1 MTDLPT
7 EAKLTPG
14 LSSQLSAPNVADPNF
29 PSRPFCPRTQRTHT
43 FNTAT
48 MCIKTIFHNQY
59 LDGEEVTERVE
70 TCTPG
75 YLCANPKTREV
86 DRKFNYPKMAARSS
100 PDRRASTYY
109 AEDRHIRPPSPLTRP
124 GSRGS
129 DTERRRKPTGFYF
142 DGNKLVEVRHDRSPR
157 RHRAERPVVLE
168 PKQRVQPPH
177 APEPPAPRAIP
188 IMKRAST
195 MPYGMETPPEVPMRG
210 RRPIIVEERVSTP
223 ARKASDGA
231 PLAPVEVVE
240 HATSGRLQRRPTRR
254 DSDLLYPTRR
264 RERSPQGYGSAE
276 DDTERR
282 DRRQRRRQARA
293 QAAGMATS
301 VPTFG
306 NTDVYGSSPS
316 SYGSSSPSSPII
328 GPSPAVSAVKK
339 ELRWEDQQRAVQNAR
354 IDARPKLSRSAT
366 ANANAATQGEVK
378 SILKNASGG
387 ASPVMEPQK
396 QQSSRRSSAAF
407 ADDELA
413 DLYRSVEEM
422 NLQERETSSERRSRL
437 AEEKDSAAYMD
448 RLRNRFSMP
457 PRRFTAGQGVRRRT
471 EIWYPDEGR
480 YKYL

>member
-1 MTDLPT
+1 
-7 EAKLTPG
+7 
-14 LSSQLSAPNVADPNF
+14 
-29 PSRPFCPRTQRTHT
+29 
-43 FNTAT
+43 
-48 MCIKTIFHNQY
+48 MCIKTIYHNQY
-59 LDGEEVTERVE
+59 LDGEEVTERTE

-75 YLCANPKTREV
+75 YLCANPKVREV
-86 DRKFNYPKMAARSS
+86 DRQFNYARKSARSS
-100 PDRRASTYY
+100 PDRRAKTYY
-109 AEDRHIRPPSPLTRP
+109 AEDRHIRQPSPMTPP

-129 DTERRRKPTGFYF
+129 DTERRRLATDVFL
-142 DGNKLVEVRHDRSPR
+142 DGNRLVEVRHDRSPR
-157 RHRAERPVVLE
+157 RQRSERPVVTDS
-168 PKQRVQPPH
+168 KVRIKPPY

-210 RRPIIVEERVSTP
+210 RRPIIVEDRVPTPRKISTD
-223 ARKASDGA
+223 AT
-231 PLAPVEVVE
+231 LAPPAEIYE
-240 HATSGRLQRRPTRR
+240 HATASRLQRRPTRR

-282 DRRQRRRQARA
+282 ERRRRRREARVE
-293 QAAGMATS
+293 AAGMATS

-316 SYGSSSPSSPII
+316 SYGSSAASSPII

-339 ELRWEDQQRAVQNAR
+339 SLRWDDQQRAAQNAR
-354 IDARPKLSRSAT
+354 IHARPKLSRSAT
-366 ANANAATQGEVK
+366 VNAGNATQGEVK
-378 SILKNASGG
+378 SILKKGSGST
-387 ASPVMEPQK
+387 SPVVDQK
-396 QQSSRRSSAAF
+396 SSRRSSAAF

-413 DLYRSVEEM
+413 TLYRSVEELK
-422 NLQERETSSERRSRL
+422 LQEREASAERRARI
-437 AEEKDSAAYMD
+437 AEEKDSDAYMD

-457 PRRFTAGQGVRRRT
+457 PRRFTAGQGTRRRT